1 MRPPRVFG
9 LSALLFGAL
18 LVGSDAVVVWQ
29 MFAGN
34 GTMVLPRNAWLGIPL
49 SLCFGVYWLVLGVQW
64 WRLTAPIPTS
74 ATATKGADV
83 LDRIA
88 RTQTFG
94 LVGSVILMF
103 VFGLL
108 GSCLR

>member
-1 MRPPRVFG
+1 MRPPRVFA

-18 LVGSDAVVVWQ
+18 LVASDALLVWQ
-29 MFAGN
+29 TFAGD
-34 GTMVLPRNAWLGIPL
+34 GTFVLPRNAWLAIPV
-49 SLCFGVYWLVLGVQW
+49 SFCFGAYWLVLGVQW
-64 WRLTAPIPTS
+64 WRLTARPAESSS
-74 ATATKGADV
+74 AKGVDV

-103 VFGLL
+103 VLGLI